1 MEAEVGEAVGRADA
15 DWVREVT
22 GYAIG
27 GIPPIGHPAPVRTVV
42 DEDLLRFDEV
52 WAAAGTPR
60 AVFPVAPRALVD
72 AAGGT
77 LAAVGV
83 RYARRALGE
92 PAQPLVP
99 QAADVGHPV
108 QRVAQRLGREHVARL
123 APLAM
128 ALDEPG
134 VAQRDEVLGDGLA
147 GHRQIAGEPRRG
159 QRRLGAQR
167 AQHRPPGRVGE
178 RGEHRARP
186 LLGHAGTSAAVA
198 ASARMELGPR
208 FARRRRRGA
217 RSR

>member
-1 MEAEVGEAVGRADA
+1 MLVLVSGDNRADEARVEAEVGEAVGRADA

-83 RYARRALGE
+83 R
-92 PAQPLVP
+92 
-99 QAADVGHPV
+99 
-108 QRVAQRLGREHVARL
+108 
-123 APLAM
+123 
-128 ALDEPG
+128 
-134 VAQRDEVLGDGLA
+134 
-147 GHRQIAGEPRRG
+147 
-159 QRRLGAQR
+159 
-167 AQHRPPGRVGE
+167 
-178 RGEHRARP
+178 
-186 LLGHAGTSAAVA
+186 
-198 ASARMELGPR
+198 
-208 FARRRRRGA
+208 
-217 RSR
+217 